1 MQPSPYTPGEVATT
15 VPGRALQIAEF
26 DERLSYLVDLHRFIG
41 RIRVDHAPRGLGKT
55 SLLRQYQIRAKERG
69 VLAVWV
75 TAGEDVGL
83 IAQIASAIRQETQ
96 TWRGETR
103 TKLHKMLEALTVSVG
118 IPGIA
123 KLDATIRRQPVETA
137 PVGVR
142 EFENV
147 IRTAAGSDEN
157 TGLILLIDE
166 IQAADPAGL
175 RTLAYAWQHLQAE
188 GADVPAAVFAAG
200 LPDAPEKI
208 ASVVTFAERIAYRPL
223 QILTPDAEEIAISV
237 PARKIG
243 VTWRPD
249 ALHEALE
256 IARGYPYSVQLIAD
270 ASWSAA
276 GRPDPGATITLD
288 HVRHGGEAMKVDLEA
303 LFRARWA
310 NAAPQERELMS
321 AMAALGDA
329 PVKRSAVAHQM
340 NVTTASL
347 SMPRARL
354 IDKGF
359 IQAAERGE
367 LEFTIPGFAAFIRT
381 LDY

>member
-1 MQPSPYTPGEVATT
+1 
-15 VPGRALQIAEF
+15 
-26 DERLSYLVDLHRFIG
+26 
-41 RIRVDHAPRGLGKT
+41 
-55 SLLRQYQIRAKERG
+55 
-69 VLAVWV
+69 
-75 TAGEDVGL
+75 
-83 IAQIASAIRQETQ
+83 
-96 TWRGETR
+96 
-103 TKLHKMLEALTVSVG
+103 MLEALTVSVG

-123 KLDATIRRQPVETA
+123 KADARIRRQPVEAA

-147 IRTAAGSDEN
+147 IRTAAGSEEN

-188 GADVPAAVFAAG
+188 GADVPAA
-200 LPDAPEKI
+200 PEKI
-208 ASVVTFAERIAYRPL
+208 ASVVTFTERIAYRPL

-243 VTWRPD
+243 VTWQPD

-256 IARGYPYSVQLIAD
+256 ISRGYPYSVQLIAD

-329 PVKRSAVAHQM
+329 PVKRSDVAHQM

-381 LDY
+381 LDD